1 MILVTDWVYS
11 RCMESGKQPGEG
23 QTIEATKEEVTAE
36 ARRWRQ
42 HKEGEESD
50 EDTNN
55 GVRDLGA
62 EMDGARSMSEDE
74 EEIESGDS
82 SGESP
87 YMEEERSDT
96 QNRAPRR
103 SRRIDNRVASDDE
116 SESERS
122 GCEDEQGG

>member
-23 QTIEATKEEVTAE
+23 QKIEATKEEATAE

-87 YMEEERSDT
+87 GGAAE
-96 QNRAPRR
+96 
-103 SRRIDNRVASDDE
+103 DDE
-116 SESERS
+116 TYGGGTERHTK
-122 GCEDEQGG
+122 